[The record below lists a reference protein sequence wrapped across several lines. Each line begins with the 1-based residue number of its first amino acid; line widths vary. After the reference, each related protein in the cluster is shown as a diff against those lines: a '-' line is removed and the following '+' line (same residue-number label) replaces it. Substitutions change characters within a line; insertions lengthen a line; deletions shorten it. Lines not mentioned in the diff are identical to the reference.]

1 MRTLQIHPDN
11 PQPRLIRQ
19 AVEALRSGE
28 VLAIPT
34 DSTYAYACAIDAKDA
49 ADRIRRL
56 RGLGKEHLF
65 TLICPDLSIIAQFAR
80 VDNWHFRIL
89 RAGTPGPYTFILRAS
104 NLVPRRVQG
113 DKRKT
118 VGVRVCAHPISQA
131 LVAELGEPLLSC
143 TAYLPGQEFPCTD
156 PEEFSELHRGQID
169 LLIDGGETQHAATT
183 VVDMH
188 GSAPE
193 LIREG
198 LGDPAPLGL

>member
-1 MRTLQIHPDN
+1 MKILEIHPQN
-11 PQPRLIRQ
+11 PQARLIRQ
-19 AVEALRSGE
+19 AVEALRSGQ

-34 DSTYAYACAIDAKDA
+34 DSTYAFACALDAKDA

-56 RGLGKEHLF
+56 RGLGKDHLF
-65 TLICPDLSIIAQFAR
+65 TLICPDLSSISQFAR

-89 RAGTPGPYTFILRAS
+89 RAGTPGPYTFILKAS

-113 DKRKT
+113 DRRKT

-131 LVAELGEPLLSC
+131 LVAELGEPLLAC
-143 TAYLPGQEFPCTD
+143 TAFLPGRDLPCTEAED
-156 PEEFSELHRGQID
+156 FADLPRGQVD
-169 LLIDGGETQHAATT
+169 LLVDGGETQHAPTT

-198 LGDPAPLGL
+198 LGDPGPLGL

>member
-1 MRTLQIHPDN
+1 MKILEIHPEN
-11 PQPRLIRQ
+11 PQARLIRQ
-19 AVEALRSGE
+19 AVEALRSGQ

-34 DSTYAYACAIDAKDA
+34 DSTYAFACALDAKDA

-56 RGLGKEHLF
+56 RGLGKDHLF
-65 TLICPDLSIIAQFAR
+65 TLICPDLSSISQFAR

-89 RAGTPGPYTFILRAS
+89 RAGTPGPYTFILKAS
-104 NLVPRRVQG
+104 HLVPRRVQG
-113 DKRKT
+113 DRRKT

-131 LVAELGEPLLSC
+131 LVAELGEPLLAC
-143 TAYLPGQEFPCTD
+143 TAFLPGRDLPCTEAED
-156 PEEFSELHRGQID
+156 FADLPRGQVD
-169 LLIDGGETQHAATT
+169 LLVDGGETQHAPTT

-198 LGDPAPLGL
+198 LGDPGPLGL